1 MNKIKIILVDDHTLV
16 RNGLKSLLINDFE
29 IIGECDNGLELLE
42 MLTVVSPDVIIM
54 DLSMPKMGGIEA
66 LQHIVKKYPDIG
78 VIILSMHDEPEY
90 LVQAI
95 QYGASSYLLK
105 NVEKDELI
113 VAVKKVAN
121 GEKYLNSNS
130 ALLLSKGLID
140 LKKQKKEEIK
150 ITERE
155 KEVLAC
161 IVNGLSNKQIANN
174 LFLSVRTIETHRNNL
189 LKKFESHNTAEL
201 IKKVNDRK
209 IIIG

>member
-1 MNKIKIILVDDHTLV
+1 MNKIKIILVDDHVLV
-16 RNGLKSLLINDFE
+16 RNGIKSLLINDFE

-42 MLTVVSPDVIIM
+42 MLPKISPDVIIM

-66 LQHIVKKYPDIG
+66 LQHVVQNYADIG

-105 NVEKDELI
+105 NVEKIELI
-113 VAVKKVAN
+113 TAVKKVAN
-121 GEKYLNSNS
+121 GEKYINSNS

-155 KEVLAC
+155 KEVLAS

-174 LFLSVRTIETHRNNL
+174 LFLSVRTIETHRSNL
-189 LKKFESHNTAEL
+189 LKKFDSHNTAEL
-201 IKKVNDRK
+201 IKKVNEHK
-209 IIIG
+209 IIVA